1 MGVGTLLRRRLLTH
15 PVALVAVAVSVLMSM
30 VVVASL
36 QLLSSAIAD
45 ASVRTTLDVPG
56 DARSVALS
64 AGLRPGELSDVDR
77 RVRAALAVGGPDAV
91 VTRTSTATSRGIRGR
106 ADTDRARL
114 ADVSDLEQRAR
125 LVDGTWPTPPT
136 EDDGPGRDAL
146 EVVLPAAAADALDV
160 GVGTRLA
167 LTDLVDRTAEPLTVV
182 VTGTY
187 DPTGVDDGLWVD
199 DPLVL
204 SGVARSDF
212 TTYGPFVAAEGALD
226 RAFVGPSTA
235 TWRWLPGG
243 GAVTTGELAGVQ
255 AAVEEV
261 VDGLRRTA
269 GLRAD
274 GTTDPAGALGG
285 PPLRDARVG
294 SGLPD
299 LLDRAALVSQRVR
312 VSLLTPTVLLVVL
325 GTASLVVAAALL
337 ASLRDGETRL
347 MRTRG
352 ASTVQLAVLALGD
365 ATLVVVLGSVGAV
378 LLAPLLSTA
387 VARTA
392 GLDLGGDGVLSGLT
406 SAPLWLAVVP
416 MALLAAV
423 VIVGTTVRVGR
434 VRDGA
439 GSRPTGRL
447 ARLLTGSGLDVLL
460 VGLGA
465 LAVVQL
471 RRYDAAGST
480 TVDPLTTAAPAVVIA
495 GLSVLCLRLLPV
507 LTRQVSRVTGAA
519 RGLEPAWGGWQLSR
533 RLSAQ
538 AGTVLLV
545 LLAVAM
551 GTLALSHSATADRAV
566 QDQSSFETGSP
577 VRVVVGPGAGAPA
590 TSGPLLAQAAGGADR
605 VVPVVRDVVDIGSL
619 RGVTALA
626 LDAEGAA
633 RVVDPRPD
641 TLAGATWPDLLERL
655 AGPRRLAEGVTL
667 PGEPAR
673 VTVRARL
680 DTAVDDLRA
689 VTLPSSLLVRD
700 ARGLVSALPLGE
712 VGRVPRDLT
721 VDLPSGEHPVA
732 HPLTLLGVTAR
743 APEGL
748 VDAAATRPTFTVELE
763 SVTADGAV
771 VTGLEVLTERSRGG
785 DVLRAGAAADLES
798 LPAVVTRSVADA
810 ARAGVG
816 STLALTF
823 SGRRLPLTVVGV
835 VDSVPTAR
843 VPDRAVVVDLPTVLA
858 MGDVPTGERRP
869 STRVVEPQ
877 EWWVDPVDPAA
888 VVDAVRTGMPVGST
902 VLVRPDIVAERAAN
916 PVNAGMRAA
925 MTLVTAAALVI
936 AAVGFAATTAAL
948 GRARRRENA
957 VLLALGMPPGRIRRV
972 LALERVGVVV
982 LSVAVGLVLGV
993 LSSLA
998 VVPVLVGGDG
1008 HPQVPSVLVSL
1019 PAARLVAFGA
1029 VVALVLC
1036 VVGVLVLRGTGRAV
1050 AAELRHGE
1058 AT

>member
-15 PVALVAVAVSVLMSM
+15 PVALVAVATSVLMSM
-30 VVVASL
+30 VVAATL

-56 DARSVALS
+56 DARSVALT
-64 AGLRPGELSDVDR
+64 AGLRPGELADVDR

-91 VTRTSTATSRGIRGR
+91 VTRTTTATSRGIEGRG
-106 ADTDRARL
+106 DTDRARL
-114 ADVSDLEQRAR
+114 ADVSDLQQRAR
-125 LVDGTWPTPPT
+125 LVEGEWPTPPA
-136 EDDGPGRDAL
+136 DDVGPGRGSI
-146 EVVLPAAAADALDV
+146 EVVLPVAAADALDV
-160 GVGTRLA
+160 TVGTRLA
-167 LTDLVDRTAEPLTVV
+167 LTDLVDRAADPLTVV

-199 DPLVL
+199 DPLGL

-226 RAFVGPSTA
+226 RAFAGPSTA

-243 GAVTTGELAGVQ
+243 GVVTTADLPGVQ
-255 AAVEEV
+255 AGVEGV
-261 VDGLRRTA
+261 IDGLRRTA
-269 GLRAD
+269 GIRAD
-274 GTTDPAGALGG
+274 GTADPAGALGG

-299 LLDRAALVSQRVR
+299 LLDRAALVSERVR

-352 ASTVQLAVLALGD
+352 ASTGQLAGLALAD
-365 ATLVVVLGSVGAV
+365 AALVVVLGSVGAV

-392 GLDLGGDGVLSGLT
+392 GLDLGGDGVLSALT
-406 SAPLWLAVVP
+406 SAPLWVAVVP
-416 MALLAAV
+416 MALLATA

-439 GSRPTGRL
+439 GPRPAGRVV
-447 ARLLTGSGLDVLL
+447 RLLTGSGLDVLL

-507 LTRQVSRVTGAA
+507 LTRQVSRLTGEA

-533 RLSAQ
+533 RLSGQ

-551 GTLALSHSATADRAV
+551 GILALSHSATADRAV
-566 QDQSSFETGSP
+566 RDQSAFETGSP
-577 VRVVVGPGAGAPA
+577 VRVVVGPAAGAPG
-590 TSGPLLAQAAGGADR
+590 TIGPLLAEAAGGGDR
-605 VVPVVRDVVDIGSL
+605 VVPVARDVVDLGAL
-619 RGVTALA
+619 TGVTALA
-626 LDAEGAA
+626 LDAQRAA

-641 TLAGATWPDLLERL
+641 TLAGEAWPDLLARL
-655 AGPRRLAEGVTL
+655 AGPRRLADGVAL

-673 VTVRARL
+673 VTVRAGL
-680 DTAVDDLRA
+680 DTPVGDLEG
-689 VTLPSSLLVRD
+689 VTLPSSVLVRD

-712 VGRVPRDLT
+712 IGSSPRDLT
-721 VDLPSGEHPVA
+721 VALPSGDHRMA
-732 HPLTLLGVTAR
+732 YPLTLLGVTAR
-743 APEGL
+743 APEAL
-748 VDAAATRPTFTVELE
+748 VDAGSTRPTFTVELE
-763 SVTADGAV
+763 SVTADGVA

-785 DVLRAGAAADLES
+785 DLLRAGAAADLDA
-798 LPAVVTRSVADA
+798 LPAVVTRSVADE

-858 MGDVPTGERRP
+858 VGDVPTADRRP
-869 STRVVEPQ
+869 SNRVVEPQ
-877 EWWVDPVDPAA
+877 EWWVDPVSPAA
-888 VVDAVRTGMPVGST
+888 VVDAVRTGMPVGTT
-902 VLVRPDIVAERAAN
+902 VVVRPDVVAERAAN

-925 MTLVTAAALVI
+925 MSLVTAAALVI

-948 GRARRRENA
+948 GRTRRRENA

-972 LALERVGVVV
+972 LAIERVGVVV

-1008 HPQVPSVLVSL
+1008 HPQVPAVLVSL
-1019 PAARLVAFGA
+1019 PVARLVGFGA
-1029 VVALVLC
+1029 VVALVLS
-1036 VVGVLVLRGTGRAV
+1036 VVGVLVLRGTGRDI

-1058 AT
+1058 PT

>member
-15 PVALVAVAVSVLMSM
+15 PVALVAVATSVLMSM
-30 VVVASL
+30 VVVATL

-56 DARSVALS
+56 DARSVALT
-64 AGLRPGELSDVDR
+64 AGLRPGELAEVDR
-77 RVRAALAVGGPDAV
+77 RVRAGLAVGGPDAV
-91 VTRTSTATSRGIRGR
+91 VTRTSTATSRGIEGR

-125 LVDGTWPTPPT
+125 LVEGEWPTPPSD
-136 EDDGPGRDAL
+136 EVGPGRGSL
-146 EVVLPAAAADALDV
+146 EVVLPVAAADALGTSV
-160 GVGTRLA
+160 GARLA
-167 LTDLVDRTAEPLTVV
+167 LTDLVDRAADPLTVV
-182 VTGTY
+182 VTGTSE
-187 DPTGVDDGLWVD
+187 PTGVADGLWVD
-199 DPLVL
+199 DPLGL

-212 TTYGPFVAAEGALD
+212 TTYGPFVAAAGALD
-226 RAFVGPSTA
+226 RPFAGPSTA

-243 GAVTTGELAGVQ
+243 GVVTTEDLPGVRAGVEG
-255 AAVEEV
+255 VL
-261 VDGLRRTA
+261 DGLRRTA
-269 GLRAD
+269 GIRAD
-274 GTTDPAGALGG
+274 GTADPAGALGG

-294 SGLPD
+294 SGLPE
-299 LLDRAALVSQRVR
+299 LLDRAALVSERVR

-352 ASTVQLAVLALGD
+352 ASTRQLGVLALAD
-365 ATLVVVLGSVGAV
+365 ATLVVVLGGLGTV
-378 LLAPLLSTA
+378 LLAPVLSTA

-392 GLDLGGDGVLSGLT
+392 ALGLGDGVLSALT
-406 SAPLWLAVVP
+406 SAPLWGAVVP
-416 MALLAAV
+416 MALLATV
-423 VIVGTTVRVGR
+423 VIVATTVRVGR

-439 GSRPTGRL
+439 GSRQAGRVV
-447 ARLLTGSGLDVLL
+447 RLLTGSGLDVLL

-495 GLSVLCLRLLPV
+495 GLSVLCLRLLPL
-507 LTRQVSRVTGAA
+507 LTRQVSRVTGEA

-533 RLSAQ
+533 RLSGQ

-566 QDQSSFETGSP
+566 EDQSAFETGSP
-577 VRVVVGPGAGAPA
+577 VRVVVGPGAGAPG
-590 TSGPLLAQAAGGADR
+590 TSGPLLAEAAGGADR
-605 VVPVVRDVVDIGSL
+605 VVPVARDVVDIGAL
-619 RGVTALA
+619 TGVTALA
-626 LDAEGAA
+626 LDAEIAA
-633 RVVDPRPD
+633 HVVDPRPD
-641 TLAGATWPDLLERL
+641 TLAGATWPDLLARL
-655 AGPRRLAEGVTL
+655 AGARRLADGVAL

-673 VTVRARL
+673 VTVRAHL
-680 DTAVDDLRA
+680 DTPAGDLEGF
-689 VTLPSSLLVRD
+689 TLPSSVLVRD
-700 ARGLVSALPLGE
+700 AFGLVSALPLGE
-712 VGRVPRDLT
+712 IGSVPRDLT
-721 VDLPSGEHPVA
+721 LVLPTGDRRMA
-732 HPLTLLGVTAR
+732 YPLTLLGVTAR
-743 APEGL
+743 APEAL
-748 VDAAATRPTFTVELE
+748 VDAGSTRPTFTVELE
-763 SVTADGAV
+763 SVTAEGAAV
-771 VTGLEVLTERSRGG
+771 AGLEGLTERSRGG
-785 DVLRAGAAADLES
+785 DLLRAGAAADLDA

-810 ARAGVG
+810 ARADVG

-858 MGDVPTGERRP
+858 AGDVPTAERRP

-877 EWWVDPVDPAA
+877 EWWLDPVSPGA
-888 VVDAVRTGMPVGST
+888 VAEAVRTGMPVGTT
-902 VLVRPDIVAERAAN
+902 VVIRPDVVAERAAN

-925 MTLVTAAALVI
+925 MSLVTGAALVL

-948 GRARRRENA
+948 GRTRRRENA

-1008 HPQVPSVLVSL
+1008 HPQVPAVLVSL
-1019 PAARLVAFGA
+1019 PAAQLVGFGV
-1029 VVALVLC
+1029 VVALVLSA
-1036 VVGVLVLRGTGRAV
+1036 VGVMVLRGTGRDV
-1050 AAELRHGE
+1050 AAVLRHGE